1 MSWQR
6 IVWALLLLAGA
17 CAASATQEATDREV
31 QGPLEVVRFT
41 ADRVLAEVTAHKA
54 ALDADPSGIYRLV
67 ESTVVPRFDFTTMSQ
82 SAMGRYWRRA
92 TDDQRARIINEFKE
106 LLVRTYAVAL
116 LGYSGQRIEY
126 LPVRM
131 RDGETEVMI
140 PTRIDPGTG
149 GPPIP
154 IDYRMHRLDGVWMV
168 YDVVIDGISLVSN
181 YRSTFASTV
190 RQRGVDGLIQQL
202 ADRNSELRG

>member
-1 MSWQR
+1 M
-6 IVWALLLLAGA
+6 LLLLGGTGVAT
-17 CAASATQEATDREV
+17 ATQEAAGAAAAEV
-31 QGPLEVVRFT
+31 QDPLEVVRLT
-41 ADRVLAEVTAHKA
+41 ADRVLAEVTANKA

-67 ESTVVPRFDFTTMSQ
+67 EHMVVPRFDFTTMSQ
-82 SAMGRYWRRA
+82 TAMGRYWRRA

-116 LGYSGQRIEY
+116 LGYSGQKIDY

-131 RDGETEVMI
+131 RDGESEVMI

-181 YRSTFASTV
+181 YRSTFASAV